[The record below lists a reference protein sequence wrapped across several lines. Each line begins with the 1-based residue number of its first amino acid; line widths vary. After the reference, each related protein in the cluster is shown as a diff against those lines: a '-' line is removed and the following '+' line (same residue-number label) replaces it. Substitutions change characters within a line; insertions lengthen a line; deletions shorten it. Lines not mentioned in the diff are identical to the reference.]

1 MIHSLNNKS
10 VSVAEKLFSIWQESY
25 IIEAKLLKV
34 NGFPPL
40 NRTMQDFLNSSTHFY
55 GFVKNDVYNAVI
67 EIRDKDGVLHI
78 QSLVVQPS
86 QFRKGLASKMIAFVL
101 SENMECKFTVETGCD
116 NLPAINLY
124 LKFGFVETKQYETDH
139 GIRKICL
146 LLNRNGN

>member
-25 IIEAKLLKV
+25 SIEAKLLKV
-34 NGFPPL
+34 DDFPPL
-40 NRTMQDFLNSSTHFY
+40 SRTVQDFLDSSTCFY
-55 GFVKNDVYNAVI
+55 GFVEDDVYNAVT
-67 EIRDKDGVLHI
+67 ELRDNEGALHI

-101 SENMECKFTVETGCD
+101 SENMNRNFTVETGCD

-124 LKFGFVETKQYETDH
+124 FKFGFVETKQYETDH

-146 LLNRNGN
+146 LLNRNRN

>member
-1 MIHSLNNKS
+1 MIHGLNNKS

-34 NGFPPL
+34 NDFPPL
-40 NRTMQDFLNSSTHFY
+40 NRTVQDFLDSSTDFY
-55 GFVKNDVYNAVI
+55 GFVKNDVYNAVT
-67 EIRDKDGVLHI
+67 ELRDNDGTLHI

-101 SENMECKFTVETGCD
+101 SENMSLNFTVETGCD

-124 LKFGFVETKQYETDH
+124 LKFGFVETKQYQTDH

-146 LLNRNGN
+146 LLNRNEN

>member
-1 MIHSLNNKS
+1 MIHSLDNKS
-10 VSVAEKLFSIWQESY
+10 VPVAEKLFSIWQESY

-34 NGFPPL
+34 DDFPPL
-40 NRTMQDFLNSSTHFY
+40 NRTVEDFVDTSTRFY
-55 GFVKNDVYNAVI
+55 GFVKDDVYNAVI
-67 EIRDKDGVLHI
+67 ELRDNDGVLHI

-101 SENMECKFTVETGCD
+101 SKNMECNFTVETGCD

-124 LKFGFVETKQYETDH
+124 LKFGFIETEKYETDH

>member
-10 VSVAEKLFSIWQESY
+10 VAVAEKLFSIWQESY
-25 IIEAKLLKV
+25 NIEAKLLKV
-34 NGFPPL
+34 KDFPPL
-40 NRTMQDFLNSSTHFY
+40 NRTVQDFVDTSTRFY
-55 GFVKNDVYNAVI
+55 GFVKDDVYNAVI
-67 EIRDKDGVLHI
+67 ELRDNDGVLHI

-101 SENMECKFTVETGCD
+101 SKNMECNFTVETGCD

-124 LKFGFVETKQYETDH
+124 LKFGFVETEKYETDH

-146 LLNRNGN
+146 FLNRNGN

>member
-1 MIHSLNNKS
+1 MIETLNNKS
-10 VSVAEKLFSIWQESY
+10 ALVAKKLFTIWQESY
-25 IIEAKLLKV
+25 RVEAKLLQV
-34 NGFPPL
+34 LDFPPL
-40 NRTMQDFLNSSTHFY
+40 NRTVPDFINSSTRFY
-55 GFVKNDVYNAVI
+55 GFVKDDNYNAVM
-67 EIRDKDGVLHI
+67 ELRDNDGVLHI

-101 SENMECKFTVETGCD
+101 SENMEYNFTVETGCD

>member
-25 IIEAKLLKV
+25 SIEAKLLEVKD
-34 NGFPPL
+34 FPPL
-40 NRTMQDFLNSSTHFY
+40 SRTVQDFVDSSTHFY
-55 GFVKNDVYNAVI
+55 GFVKNDVYNAVT
-67 EIRDKDGVLHI
+67 ELRDNDGTLHI

-101 SENMECKFTVETGCD
+101 SENMNRNFTVETGCD

-124 LKFGFVETKQYETDH
+124 LKFGFVETKQYETDY
-139 GIRKICL
+139 GVRKICL
-146 LLNRNGN
+146 FLDRKGN

>member
-1 MIHSLNNKS
+1 MIETLNNKS
-10 VSVAEKLFSIWQESY
+10 ALVAEKLFTIWQESY
-25 IIEAKLLKV
+25 RVEAKLLQV
-34 NGFPPL
+34 LDFPPL
-40 NRTMQDFLNSSTHFY
+40 NRTVADFINSSTRFY
-55 GFVKNDVYNAVI
+55 SFVKDDNYNAVM
-67 EIRDKDGVLHI
+67 ELRDNDDVLHI

-101 SENMECKFTVETGCD
+101 SENMEYNFTVETGCD

-124 LKFGFVETKQYETDH
+124 LKFGFVETKQYETDY

>member
-1 MIHSLNNKS
+1 MIHGLNNKS

-34 NGFPPL
+34 NDFPPL
-40 NRTMQDFLNSSTHFY
+40 NRTVQDFLDSSTDFY
-55 GFVKNDVYNAVI
+55 GFVKNDVYNAVT
-67 EIRDKDGVLHI
+67 ELRDNDGTLHI

-101 SENMECKFTVETGCD
+101 SENMSLNFTVETGCD

-124 LKFGFVETKQYETDH
+124 LKFGFVETEQYETDH
-139 GIRKICL
+139 GVRKTCF

>member
-1 MIHSLNNKS
+1 MIETLNNKS
-10 VSVAEKLFSIWQESY
+10 ALVAKKLFTIWQESY
-25 IIEAKLLKV
+25 RVEAKLLQV
-34 NGFPPL
+34 LDFPPL
-40 NRTMQDFLNSSTHFY
+40 NRTVPDFINSSTRFY
-55 GFVKNDVYNAVI
+55 SFVKDDNYNAVM
-67 EIRDKDGVLHI
+67 ELRDNDDVLHI

-101 SENMECKFTVETGCD
+101 SENMEYNFTVETGCD

-124 LKFGFVETKQYETDH
+124 LKFGFVETKQYETDY

>member
-1 MIHSLNNKS
+1 MIETLNNKS
-10 VSVAEKLFSIWQESY
+10 ALVAKKLFTIWQESY
-25 IIEAKLLKV
+25 RVEAKLLQV
-34 NGFPPL
+34 LDFPPL
-40 NRTMQDFLNSSTHFY
+40 NRTVPDFINSSTRFY
-55 GFVKNDVYNAVI
+55 GFVKDDKYDAVMELRDND
-67 EIRDKDGVLHI
+67 DVLHI

-101 SENMECKFTVETGCD
+101 SENMEYNFTVETGCD

-124 LKFGFVETKQYETDH
+124 LKFGFVETKQYETDY

>member
-1 MIHSLNNKS
+1 MIETLNNKS
-10 VSVAEKLFSIWQESY
+10 ALIAKKLFTIWQESY
-25 IIEAKLLKV
+25 RVEAKLLQV
-34 NGFPPL
+34 LDFPPL
-40 NRTMQDFLNSSTHFY
+40 NRTVPDFINSSTRFY
-55 GFVKNDVYNAVI
+55 GFVKDDNYNAVM
-67 EIRDKDGVLHI
+67 ELRDNDDVLHI

-101 SENMECKFTVETGCD
+101 SENMEYNFTVETGCD

>member
-1 MIHSLNNKS
+1 MIFYLNNND
-10 VSVAEKLFSIWQESY
+10 VPVAEKLFSIWQESY

-55 GFVKNDVYNAVI
+55 GFLKNDVYNAVI
-67 EIRDKDGVLHI
+67 EIRDNNGTLHI

-101 SENMECKFTVETGCD
+101 SENMECNFTVETGCD

-124 LKFGFVETKQYETDH
+124 LKFGFVEAEQYETDH
-139 GIRKICL
+139 GVRKTCL
-146 LLNRNGN
+146 LLKRTGN

>member
-1 MIHSLNNKS
+1 MIETLNNKS
-10 VSVAEKLFSIWQESY
+10 ALVAKKLFTIWQESY
-25 IIEAKLLKV
+25 RVEAKLLHD
-34 NGFPPL
+34 FPPL
-40 NRTMQDFLNSSTHFY
+40 NRTVPDFINSSTRFY
-55 GFVKNDVYNAVI
+55 GFVKDDNYNAVM
-67 EIRDKDGVLHI
+67 ELRDNDGVLHI
-78 QSLVVQPS
+78 QSLVVHPS

-101 SENMECKFTVETGCD
+101 SENMDYNFTVETGCD

>member
-1 MIHSLNNKS
+1 MIVNLNNKS
-10 VSVAEKLFSIWQESY
+10 VAVAKKLFSIWQESY
-25 IIEAKLLKV
+25 SIEAEILKV
-34 NGFPPL
+34 NNFPPL
-40 NRTMQDFLNSSTHFY
+40 NRTVEDFVDSFTRFY
-55 GFVKNDVYNAVI
+55 GYVKDDVYNAVV
-67 EIRDKDGVLHI
+67 EIRDNDGTFHI

-101 SENMECKFTVETGCD
+101 SENMNSNFTVETGCD

-124 LKFGFVETKQYETDH
+124 LKFGFVETEQYETGH